1 MTLIALS
8 ASYGA
13 GSTVIAPALAER
25 LGIPFVDR
33 AIPLAVA
40 EQLQV
45 TPDEAEAHEEGS
57 SPSWLERMLR
67 GFIGSDPGAPAPL
80 PAAEE
85 ISSEDFVLATEEV
98 IRRQAATGQGV
109 ILGRGGVIVLRD
121 DPRVLRVRLTGPVQR
136 RKEQAIRLGE
146 IDAETAD
153 RALHQTD
160 RGHAEY
166 ARRFYDVDIDDPTLY
181 HLVIDATEFAFE
193 VTVELIAR
201 AAQALSTGMAARLSA
216 SS

>member
-1 MTLIALS
+1 MTLVAMS

-25 LGIPFVDR
+25 LAVPFVDR

-40 EQLQV
+40 EQLKI
-45 TPDEAEAHEEGS
+45 TPDEAEAHETSAGETF
-57 SPSWLERMLR
+57 LERMLR

-80 PAAEE
+80 PAADAFT
-85 ISSEDFVLATEEV
+85 SEDFMLATEEV
-98 IRRQAATGQGV
+98 ILRQAATGRGV

-121 DPRVLRVRLTGPVQR
+121 HPRVLRVRLSGPAER
-136 RKEQAIRLGE
+136 RKQQAIELGE

-160 RGHAEY
+160 RAHAEY
-166 ARRFYDVDIDDPTLY
+166 ARRFYDADIDDPALY
-181 HLVIDATEFAFE
+181 HLWIDGTAFAFDAT
-193 VTVELIAR
+193 VETIAR
-201 AAQALSTGMAARLSA
+201 AAQALNTGIAARLSA